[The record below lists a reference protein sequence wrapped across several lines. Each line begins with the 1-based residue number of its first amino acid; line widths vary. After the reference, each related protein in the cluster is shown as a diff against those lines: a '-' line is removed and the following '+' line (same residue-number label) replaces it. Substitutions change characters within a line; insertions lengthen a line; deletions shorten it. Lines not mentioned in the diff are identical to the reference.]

1 MSMSLSRSMASRA
14 VSLAGGSGAFD
25 MQALSWLPQAG
36 LKPYGGSAG
45 DSDAMREA
53 ETINGL
59 YKSEVVHRK
68 APWKSM
74 DAVAYAPLI
83 WVDGFNSRWLPAEA
97 VANAYARLREI
108 AIAGWSQQNCLRSY
122 RGGSVPRNV
131 SRWT

>member
-1 MSMSLSRSMASRA
+1 MPEGR
-14 VSLAGGSGAFD
+14 LAE
-25 MQALSWLPQAG
+25 AG
-36 LKPYGGSAG
+36 LESYGGSSG
-45 DSDAMREA
+45 DSYAMREA

-59 YKSEVVHRK
+59 YKSEGVHRK

-83 WVDGFNSRWLPAEA
+83 WVDGFNSRRLPAEA
-97 VANAYARLREI
+97 VANAYATLREI

-131 SRWT
+131 S